1 VSAQDQTPV
10 RVLVVDDSEVF
21 QHVLSA
27 LVGSAPGFEVVGAA
41 SSGREAVHLIDVLDA
56 QLVLVDLH
64 MPELDG
70 IETAKRLR
78 ERHPDVEVVLI
89 TGDRRPSLALPS
101 LVIVDKRDL
110 SPEWLA
116 DFWRRHSHRK
126 TDS

>member
-1 VSAQDQTPV
+1 VSAQDQAPV

-27 LVGSAPGFEVVGAA
+27 LVSAAPGFEVVGAA
-41 SSGREAVHLIDVLDA
+41 SSGREALHLIDVLEA

-78 ERHPDVEVVLI
+78 ERHRDVEIVLI
-89 TGDRRPSLALPS
+89 TADGRPSLALPS
-101 LVIVDKRDL
+101 LKIVDKRDL
-110 SPEWLA
+110 SPEWLS
-116 DFWRRHSHRK
+116 DFWRRHSH
-126 TDS
+126 

>member
-1 VSAQDQTPV
+1 V

-27 LVGSAPGFEVVGAA
+27 LVASTPGFEVVGAA
-41 SSGREAVHLIDVLDA
+41 SSGREALHLIDVLDA

-78 ERHPDVEVVLI
+78 EHHPDVELVLI
-89 TGDRRPSLALPS
+89 TADRRPSLALPS

-116 DFWRRHSHRK
+116 DFWRHSHRK
-126 TDS
+126 TA